1 MMLTLMLMSLTLQD
15 PPPVMTARAPSQTE
29 IDWGFR
35 LPAPEPV
42 PPVTPSAGSV
52 QACLATRFSDGSVTP
67 DCRPVLEVERALV
80 PAEALT
86 APSAWVGQTCAREN
100 LRPGQT
106 TLDCRSTAQSRA
118 RRAITANDAL
128 EGRLPPPVA
137 RAAQAQVMTDP
148 QQDPADP
155 DLPESGFRRQC
166 TQESRRDPDGRDSS
180 VSSSC
185 SVRWTSTTRR

>member
-42 PPVTPSAGSV
+42 PPVAPSAGSV
-52 QACLATRFSDGSVTP
+52 QACLATRFSDGSVTS

-86 APSAWVGQTCAREN
+86 APSAWVGQTCARETCVRA
-100 LRPGQT
+100 RPHSTVDRRPSHASGGRSPQT
-106 TLDCRSTAQSRA
+106 TRWRGGCR
-118 RRAITANDAL
+118 RR
-128 EGRLPPPVA
+128 
-137 RAAQAQVMTDP
+137 
-148 QQDPADP
+148 
-155 DLPESGFRRQC
+155 
-166 TQESRRDPDGRDSS
+166 
-180 VSSSC
+180 
-185 SVRWTSTTRR
+185 